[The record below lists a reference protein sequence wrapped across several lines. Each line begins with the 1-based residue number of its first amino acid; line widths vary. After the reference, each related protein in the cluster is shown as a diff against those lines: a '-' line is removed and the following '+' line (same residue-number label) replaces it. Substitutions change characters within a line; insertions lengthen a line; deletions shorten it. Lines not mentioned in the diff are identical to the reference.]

1 MTKKI
6 KKYTKSL
13 KSKRFWYIVNS
24 TVTKTFWI
32 FAFYTFITRR
42 KKMKKEFYQ
51 FYL

>member
-32 FAFYTFITRR
+32 FAFYTFITSVLYR
-42 KKMKKEFYQ
+42 
-51 FYL
+51 